1 MKSPKNERD
10 DFDKATGWLDH
21 TEGLSLEE
29 LRELRRAMGHDVKGS
44 EKRFLSFLKTLRNAP
59 EMNPSSF
66 GILSRA
72 QELGLSIV
80 NFANLTELSVA
91 LVTKLD
97 RRLIE
102 FASIPREV
110 LKKLSEVLK
119 VSAVEPETYLQR
131 GAAFA
136 IGAEYK
142 ADEAPVLPEK
152 QDFFEAVLSDKTI
165 SEERRAYL
173 LGLRSK

>member
-29 LRELRRAMGHDVKGS
+29 LRKLRRAMGHDVKGS
-44 EKRFLSFLKTLRNAP
+44 EKSFLSFLKTLRNAP

-110 LKKLSEVLK
+110 LKKLSEVL
-119 VSAVEPETYLQR
+119 
-131 GAAFA
+131 
-136 IGAEYK
+136 
-142 ADEAPVLPEK
+142 
-152 QDFFEAVLSDKTI
+152 
-165 SEERRAYL
+165 
-173 LGLRSK
+173 

>member
-10 DFDKATGWLDH
+10 DFDKATGWLEH

-29 LRELRRAMGHDVKGS
+29 LRELRRAMGHDVESS
-44 EKRFLSFLKTLRNAP
+44 EKTFLSFLKTVRNSL
-59 EMNPSSF
+59 ETSQSGF

-72 QELGLSIV
+72 RELGLSIV
-80 NFANLTELSVA
+80 EFANGTELSVA

-110 LKKLSEVLK
+110 LKKLSEVLN
-119 VSAVEPETYLQR
+119 VSVTEPETYLRQ

-136 IGAEYK
+136 VGAEYK
-142 ADEAPVLPEK
+142 ADEAPTLPEK
-152 QDFFEAVLSDKTI
+152 QDFFDAVTSDKTL
-165 SEERRAYL
+165 SEQRRKYL
-173 LGLRSK
+173 LSLRPQ